1 MMSLHDQGLHL
12 KATGEDNMIRTIK
25 VGTVHE
31 LDHKTNY
38 SYSGRFV
45 LYATELGSYYIMPL
59 TAIRN
64 CSDTLSQPGGL
75 GRDIMLFAYWLR
87 ASPL

>member
-12 KATGEDNMIRTIK
+12 KATGEDNMIGTIK

>member
-12 KATGEDNMIRTIK
+12 KATGEDNMIGTIK

-59 TAIRN
+59 MAIRI

-75 GRDIMLFAYWLR
+75 GRDMLFAYWLT
-87 ASPL
+87 ASPH